1 MEKARGE
8 TGMTANE
15 RFRIDVDE
23 ETYECLCCNA
33 EGSLKQT
40 VAKMAMR
47 DRMLSEVV
55 ESINEGR
62 SDDKQITIDDLCF
75 TLNYHRGKPV
85 IILSDIIRIKDI
97 YEAMRKTWSWV
108 G

>member
-1 MEKARGE
+1 
-8 TGMTANE
+8 MTE
-15 RFRIDVDE
+15 RYRIDVDE

-55 ESINEGR
+55 ESINERR

-75 TLNYHRGKPV
+75 TLNYHRGSGV
-85 IILSDIIRIKDI
+85 LLASDIVRIEDI
-97 YEAMRKTWSWV
+97 NKALRRTYTLF